1 VDPPALIMNSGAST
15 EELSD
20 ELIRALQNPALYD
33 HPVESFTVIET
44 HISWVLL
51 TGPFAYK
58 FKKPVNLG
66 FVDFSSL
73 EKRKYFCAEEL
84 RLNRRFAAELY
95 LKVVAITGTPARPQ
109 INGDG
114 EVIEYA
120 VKMREFQQRNLL
132 SSYADEQLLQA
143 EHIDAIADVLA
154 DFHATAES
162 VDSNSIFGSVETI
175 SKWSSENFEHI
186 ESIVPAELLPG
197 YFEALK
203 QWCLDMND
211 ERRSLIEQRLAGGF
225 VRDCHGDLHLGNL
238 AIIDGQVTPFDCIEF
253 NPELRCIDTSS
264 EIAFVAMDLQARG
277 YSGGAWQFINRY
289 LHNTGDYAGIALL
302 RYYVVYRALV
312 RAKVEALR
320 LAQLTP
326 GADHDSV
333 RYQQVYGYLKLA
345 QAWSANAR
353 PAIIVMHGLSGS
365 GKSTLARQLVEAIG
379 AIQIRSDV
387 ERKRLYDLKPE
398 ANSGS
403 ALQQSIY
410 TLEATMQTYD
420 CLEDHA
426 RKIVLAGFSA
436 IVDATFLLKSYR
448 DQFRDLALDC
458 RVPHVVI
465 SCEVPEN
472 VLRDRIRLRSEAR
485 NDPSEANLEVLQHQL
500 KTQQVISRQ
509 ERLETETITCSESTL
524 SPDQLNRLLQHIDP
538 SGSPKKL

>member
-1 VDPPALIMNSGAST
+1 VDPPVLKMNTGVST

-95 LKVVAITGTPARPQ
+95 LEVVAITGTPARPQ

-120 VKMREFQQRNLL
+120 VKMREFAQRNLL
-132 SSYADEQLLQA
+132 SSYADERLLQA

-162 VDSNSIFGSVETI
+162 VDSNSIFGSLETI
-175 SKWSSENFEHI
+175 SKWSNENFDHI
-186 ESIVPAELLPG
+186 ESIVPADLLPG

-203 QWCLDMND
+203 LWCLDMD
-211 ERRSLIEQRLAGGF
+211 EKRQSLIEIRQAGGF

-238 AIIDGQVTPFDCIEF
+238 ALIDGQVTPFDCIEF
-253 NPELRCIDTSS
+253 NPELRCIDTIS

-277 YSGGAWQFINRY
+277 YSAGAWQF
-289 LHNTGDYAGIALL
+289 DYAGIALL
-302 RYYVVYRALV
+302 RYYIVYRALV

-320 LAQLTP
+320 LDQLTP
-326 GADHDSV
+326 GGDHDNSHYAEV
-333 RYQQVYGYLKLA
+333 YRYLDLA
-345 QAWSANAR
+345 RTWSANAR

-365 GKSTLARQLVEAIG
+365 GKSTLARQLIEAIG

-398 ANSGS
+398 ADSGS
-403 ALQQSIY
+403 ALAQSIY

-420 CLEDHA
+420 SLEDLA
-426 RKIVLAGFSA
+426 RKIVRAGFSV
-436 IVDATFLLKSYR
+436 IVDATFLLKAYR
-448 DQFRDLALDC
+448 DQFRDLALEC

-472 VLRDRIRLRSEAR
+472 VLRERIRLRSEAH

-500 KTQQVISRQ
+500 KTQQVISKE
-509 ERLETETITCSESTL
+509 ERAGIETIISSESTL

-538 SGSPKKL
+538 SGSSKE

>member
-1 VDPPALIMNSGAST
+1 MNSGAST

-20 ELIRALQNPALYD
+20 ELIRALQNPALFD

-51 TGPFAYK
+51 TGAFAYK

-73 EKRKYFCAEEL
+73 EKRKYFCTEEL

-95 LKVVAITGTPARPQ
+95 LEVVAITGTPARPQ

-162 VDSNSIFGSVETI
+162 VDSNSIFGSVETV

-186 ESIVPAELLPG
+186 ESIVPADLLPG
-197 YFEALK
+197 YFEVLK
-203 QWCLDMND
+203 LWCLDMD
-211 ERRSLIEQRLAGGF
+211 EKRQSLIETRQAGGF

-238 AIIDGQVTPFDCIEF
+238 ALIDGQVTPFDCIEF
-253 NPELRCIDTSS
+253 NPELRCIDTTS

-277 YSGGAWQFINRY
+277 YNGGAWRFINRY
-289 LHNTGDYAGIALL
+289 LQNTGDYAGIALL
-302 RYYVVYRALV
+302 RYYIVYRALV

-320 LAQLTP
+320 LDQLTP
-326 GADHDSV
+326 GGDHDSSHYEEV
-333 RYQQVYGYLKLA
+333 YRYLD
-345 QAWSANAR
+345 QARTWSANAR

-365 GKSTLARQLVEAIG
+365 GKSTLARQLIEAIG
-379 AIQIRSDV
+379 AVQIRSDV

-398 ANSGS
+398 ADSGS
-403 ALQQSIY
+403 ELAQSIY

-420 CLEDHA
+420 SLEDLA
-426 RKIVLAGFSA
+426 RKIVRAGFSV
-436 IVDATFLLKSYR
+436 IVDATFLLKTYR
-448 DQFRDLALDC
+448 DQFRDLALEC

-465 SCEVPEN
+465 SCEAPEN
-472 VLRDRIRLRSEAR
+472 VLQDRIRLRSEAR

-500 KTQQVISRQ
+500 KTQQVITKE

-524 SPDQLNRLLQHIDP
+524 SPNQLNRLLQHIDD
-538 SGSPKKL
+538 SGSSKKL